1 MLAMEFAV
9 VTTQAANQEGKNF
22 AASGKI
28 EAAAF
33 LARFAFDTTMFG
45 S

>member
-1 MLAMEFAV
+1 MLAMEFAA
-9 VTTQAANQEGKNF
+9 VTTPSGQPRRKIF
-22 AASGKI
+22 AASGKN